1 MFLNDLVGWLNT
13 FLTGYVS
20 NVVGYLVAAL
30 AGIATLMTTI
40 YVLNYGFAVLRNEVS
55 EPLDVFAVK
64 AMKMSMIIAASVGSS
79 FYMGHVHSGFDS
91 MQNGMATVFLSGG
104 AGMAQ
109 ATNTG
114 TAYSALDLAY
124 DKADERLMAIRAEA
138 DPVNDFD
145 LIVADVVFTFG
156 MWIFLIVAAGVTLM
170 SKVFLA
176 FGLTVGPIAILCLMF
191 QRTSNFFT
199 SWLGF
204 CLSAVVMTWF
214 AFFALGLG
222 LFVLDQIA
230 SQLVSAGAYDPDAS
244 VTAVSPLKGAGA
256 FLCMCVLMAVML
268 WQAPKLA
275 ASLTGGAAMTSG
287 MAAVGGFIAGRMSG
301 GRNSGG
307 AGGSGGSGGDNS
319 VNRGG
324 GASYA
329 SGQATGYAF
338 QRVSSLMRGR
348 R

>member
-1 MFLNDLVGWLNT
+1 MFLSDLVGWLNT

-20 NVVGYLVAAL
+20 NVVGTLVAAL
-30 AGIATLMTTI
+30 AGLATVMTTI
-40 YVLNYGFAVLRNEVS
+40 YVLNYGMAVLRNEVS
-55 EPLDVFAVK
+55 EPVDVFAVK
-64 AMKMSMIIAASVGSS
+64 AMKMAMIIAASVGSG
-79 FYMGHVHSGFDS
+79 FYMGHVHGAFDS
-91 MQNGMATVFLSGG
+91 LQNGMATVFLSGG
-104 AGMAQ
+104 AGMSE

-114 TAYSALDLAY
+114 TAYNALDVAY

-138 DPVNDFD
+138 DVLNDFD

-176 FGLTVGPIAILCLMF
+176 FGLTLGPIAILCLMF
-191 QRTSNFFT
+191 QRTANFFT

-214 AFFALGLG
+214 AFFAMGLG

-230 SQLVSAGAYDPDAS
+230 SQLVSAGAFDPNA
-244 VTAVSPLKGAGA
+244 VATTVSPLKGAGA
-256 FLCMCVLMAVML
+256 FLCMSVLMAVML

-275 ASLTGGAAMTSG
+275 AALTGGAAMASG
-287 MAAVGGFIAGRMSG
+287 VAMVGGFIAGRMSG
-301 GRNSGG
+301 AGAIGG
-307 AGGSGGSGGDNS
+307 AGGGGDGDNS
-319 VNRGG
+319 VKRGG
-324 GASYA
+324 AAAHAAGR
-329 SGQATGYAF
+329 ATGYAF
-338 QRVSSLMRGR
+338 ERVSSLMRGR